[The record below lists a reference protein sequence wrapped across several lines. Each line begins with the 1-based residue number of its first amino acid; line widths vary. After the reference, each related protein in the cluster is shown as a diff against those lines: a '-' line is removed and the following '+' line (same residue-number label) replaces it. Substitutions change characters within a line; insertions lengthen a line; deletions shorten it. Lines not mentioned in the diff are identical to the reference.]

1 MTATRAISGETQEGR
16 IPAMWRKFALTALF
30 AASFA
35 GGAQAEVDKVRMSM
49 QFGLP
54 YLPMIVIQ
62 AQQLIENNAK
72 AAGLGDV
79 ATDWTQRAGPA
90 ADLDALLAGQ
100 ADFIGPG
107 IPTLA
112 TLWDKTAGT
121 PQEARALIAMQSMPY
136 VLVTRNPNVKTI
148 ADFTDKDKIALPAVK
163 LTGHAIAL
171 EMEAAKIWGA
181 DHYDKLDSI
190 TITRSHADAAAA
202 VMSGQSEIN
211 SHFASAP
218 FYYYEL
224 ATPGIHQVLKSYDA
238 LGARHTNGVL
248 IATKK
253 FHDANPKICGAVV
266 AAFEQA
272 DAFIKAHPR
281 EAAQIYLTATK
292 DKNSLDALEKM
303 VADPDVDYTTT
314 PVSVM
319 KIVDFLYKVGRIK
332 KRPDSWKDMFFPEA
346 YGLNGS

>member
-1 MTATRAISGETQEGR
+1 MMRL
-16 IPAMWRKFALTALF
+16 RKCLTTIVALTGLAV
-30 AASFA
+30 AS
-35 GGAQAEVDKVRMSM
+35 GAQAEVTKVRVSR

-54 YLPMIVIQ
+54 YLPMIVIEDQ
-62 AQQLIENNAK
+62 HLLEKHAK
-72 AAGLGDV
+72 ALGVDV
-79 ATDWTQRAGPA
+79 ESQWMQRVGPA
-90 ADLDALLAGQ
+90 ADLDALLSGN

-112 TLWDKTAGT
+112 TVWDKTSGT
-121 PQEARALIAMQSMPY
+121 PQEIRALIAMQSMPY
-136 VLVTRNPNVKTI
+136 VLVTRNPAVKTI

-171 EMEAAKIWGA
+171 EMEAAKIWGQ

-202 VMSGQSEIN
+202 LISGKSEIDA
-211 SHFASAP
+211 HFASAP

-224 ATPGIHQVLKSYDA
+224 ATPGIHQVLKSYDT

-248 IATKK
+248 LTSKK
-253 FHDANPKICGAVV
+253 FHDANPKLCAAMM
-266 AAFEQA
+266 AAFEEA

-281 EAAQIYLTATK
+281 EAAQIYLDVTK
-292 DKNSLDALEKM
+292 DKIALDQLEKM

-314 PVSVM
+314 PINLM
-319 KIVDFLYKVGRIK
+319 KIVDFMHEVGRIK
-332 KRPDSWKDMFFPEA
+332 KKPTSWKDMFFPEA
-346 YGLNGS
+346 HGLNGS

>member
-1 MTATRAISGETQEGR
+1 
-16 IPAMWRKFALTALF
+16 MWRKFAIAAALAGAIAS
-30 AASFA
+30 AAH
-35 GGAQAEVDKVRMSM
+35 AEVKEVRMSK

-54 YLPMIVIQ
+54 YLPMIVIE
-62 AQQLIENNAK
+62 AQHLIEKNAK

-79 ATDWTQRAGPA
+79 KTTWTQRAGPA
-90 ADLDALLAGQ
+90 AELDALLAGQ

-107 IPTLA
+107 VPTLA
-112 TLWDKTAGT
+112 TIWDKTTGT
-121 PQEARALIAMQSMPY
+121 PSEARALIAMQSMPY

-171 EMEAAKIWGA
+171 EIEAAKIWGPE
-181 DHYDKLDSI
+181 HYDKLDSI

-202 VMSGQSEIN
+202 LMSGKSEIDA
-211 SHFASAP
+211 HFASSP

-248 IATKK
+248 VTSKK
-253 FHDANPKICGAVV
+253 FHDANPKMCAVV
-266 AAFEQA
+266 IKAFEEA

-281 EAAQIYLTATK
+281 DAAQIYLTTTR

-314 PVSVM
+314 PVSIM
-319 KIVDFLYKVGRIK
+319 KIVDFMYKVGRLRK
-332 KRPDSWKDMFFPEA
+332 KPNSWKDMFFPEA

>member
-1 MTATRAISGETQEGR
+1 MRRRLAA
-16 IPAMWRKFALTALF
+16 AALI
-30 AASFA
+30 AAAFA
-35 GGAQAEVDKVRMSM
+35 GSAQAEVSKVRISR

-54 YLPMIVIQ
+54 YLPMIVIEDQ
-62 AQQLIENNAK
+62 HLIEKNAK

-79 ATDWTQRAGPA
+79 ATEWTQRAGPA

-107 IPTLA
+107 VPTLA
-112 TLWDKTAGT
+112 IIWDKTAGT

-136 VLVTRNPNVKTI
+136 VLVTRNPAVKTI

-171 EMEAAKIWGA
+171 EMESAKIWGA
-181 DHYDKLDSI
+181 DHYNKLDSI

-224 ATPGIHQVLKSYDA
+224 ATPGIHQVLKSYDT

-248 IATKK
+248 VTSKK
-253 FHDANPKICGAVV
+253 FHDANPKLCGAVV
-266 AAFEQA
+266 AAFEEA

-281 EAAQIYLTATK
+281 EAAQIYLTVAK
-292 DKNSLDALEKM
+292 DKNPLDALEKM

-319 KIVDFLYKVGRIK
+319 KIVDFLYEVGRIK
-332 KRPDSWKDMFFPEA
+332 KKPASWKEMFFPEA
-346 YGLNGS
+346 HELNGS

>member
-1 MTATRAISGETQEGR
+1 MTTPLKILWLMA
-16 IPAMWRKFALTALF
+16 ALTAALV
-30 AASFA
+30 AA
-35 GGAQAEVDKVRMSM
+35 GAQAEVSKVRVSR

-54 YLPMIVIQ
+54 YLPMIVIEDQ
-62 AQQLIENNAK
+62 HLLEKNAK
-72 AAGLGDV
+72 AVGIDV
-79 ATDWTQRAGPA
+79 ETEWSQRAGPA

-112 TLWDKTAGT
+112 TIWDKTSGT

-136 VLVTRNPNVKTI
+136 VLVTRNPAVKSI
-148 ADFTDKDKIALPAVK
+148 ADFTEKDKIALPAVK

-171 EMEAAKIWGA
+171 EMEAARIWGQ

-190 TITRSHADAAAA
+190 TVTRSHADAAAA

-224 ATPGIHQVLKSYDA
+224 ATPGIHQVLKSYDT
-238 LGARHTNGVL
+238 LGTKHTNGVL
-248 IATKK
+248 LTTKK
-253 FHDANPKICGAVV
+253 FHDANPKLCAAMV
-266 AAFEQA
+266 ASFEEA

-281 EAAQIYLTATK
+281 EAAQIYLKVVK
-292 DKNSLDALEKM
+292 DKTALDELEKM
-303 VADPDVDYTTT
+303 VADPDVEYTTT

-319 KIVDFLYKVGRIK
+319 KIIDFMHEVGRIK
-332 KRPDSWKDMFFPEA
+332 KKPASWKDLFFPEA

>member
-1 MTATRAISGETQEGR
+1 MMKPLKIIGVMA
-16 IPAMWRKFALTALF
+16 ALTAATL
-30 AASFA
+30 
-35 GGAQAEVDKVRMSM
+35 GGAQAEAGKVRVSR

-54 YLPMIVIQ
+54 YLPMIVIEDQ
-62 AQQLIENNAK
+62 HLLEKNAK
-72 AAGLGDV
+72 ALGIEV
-79 ATDWTQRAGPA
+79 ESEWSQRAGPA

-100 ADFIGPG
+100 VDFIGPG

-112 TLWDKTAGT
+112 TVWDKTAGT

-136 VLVTRNPNVKTI
+136 VLVTRNPAVKTI

-171 EMEAAKIWGA
+171 EMESAKIWGP
-181 DHYDKLDSI
+181 DQYNKLDSI

-224 ATPGIHQVLKSYDA
+224 ATPGIHQVLKSYDT
-238 LGARHTNGVL
+238 LGSRHTNGVL
-248 IATKK
+248 LTTKK
-253 FHDANPKICGAVV
+253 FHDANPKICAAMV
-266 AAFEQA
+266 ASFEEA

-281 EAAQIYLTATK
+281 EAAQIYLTVTK
-292 DKNSLDALEKM
+292 DKNPLDALEKM
-303 VADPDVDYTTT
+303 VSDPDVDYTTT

-319 KIVDFLYKVGRIK
+319 KVVDFMYSVGRIK
-332 KRPDSWKDMFFPEA
+332 KKPASWKEMFFPEA
-346 YGLNGS
+346 HGLKGS

>member
-1 MTATRAISGETQEGR
+1 
-16 IPAMWRKFALTALF
+16 MWRELGAAALIATTI
-30 AASFA
+30 A
-35 GGAQAEVDKVRMSM
+35 GSAHAEVTEVRMSM

-54 YLPMIVIQ
+54 YLPMIVIE
-62 AQQLIENNAK
+62 AQRLIEKNAEV
-72 AAGLGDV
+72 AGLGDV
-79 ATDWTQRAGPA
+79 ATTWTQRAGPA

-107 IPTLA
+107 VPTLA
-112 TLWDKTAGT
+112 TIWDKTVGT

-136 VLVTRNPNVKTI
+136 VLVTRNPDVKTI

-171 EMEAAKIWGA
+171 EIEAARIWGPE
-181 DHYDKLDSI
+181 HYDKLDSI
-190 TITRSHADAAAA
+190 TITRSHADAAA

-248 IATKK
+248 VTSKK
-253 FHDANPKICGAVV
+253 FHDANPKICGVV
-266 AAFEQA
+266 IAAFEQA
-272 DAFIKAHPR
+272 NAFIKAHPR

-292 DKNSLDALEKM
+292 DKNPLDALEKM
-303 VADPDVDYTTT
+303 VTDPDVDYTTT

-319 KIVDFLYKVGRIK
+319 KIVDFMYQVGRIK
-332 KRPDSWKDMFFPEA
+332 KKPASWKDMFFPEA

>member
-1 MTATRAISGETQEGR
+1 
-16 IPAMWRKFALTALF
+16 MWRRLAAAALI
-30 AASFA
+30 AAAFA
-35 GGAQAEVDKVRMSM
+35 GSAQAEVSKVRISR

-54 YLPMIVIQ
+54 YLPMIVIEDQ
-62 AQQLIENNAK
+62 HLIEKNAK

-79 ATDWTQRAGPA
+79 ETEWTQRAGPA

-107 IPTLA
+107 VPTLA
-112 TLWDKTAGT
+112 TIWDKTVGT

-171 EMEAAKIWGA
+171 EIEAAKIWGP

-202 VMSGQSEIN
+202 VMSAQSEIN

-224 ATPGIHQVLKSYDA
+224 ATPGIHPVLKSYDTR
-238 LGARHTNGVL
+238 GSRHTNGVL
-248 IATKK
+248 GTARK
-253 FHDANPKICGAVV
+253 FHEANPKICAAVV
-266 AAFEQA
+266 AAFEEA

-281 EAAQIYLTATK
+281 EAGQIYLDLTK
-292 DKNSLDALEKM
+292 DKIALDALEKM
-303 VADPDVDYTTT
+303 VADPDVEFTTT
-314 PVSVM
+314 PINVM
-319 KIVDFLYKVGRIK
+319 RIVDFMHEVGRIK
-332 KRPDSWKDMFFPEA
+332 KKPASWKDMFFPEA

>member
-1 MTATRAISGETQEGR
+1 MMKPLKILGVVAALIAATPGS
-16 IPAMWRKFALTALF
+16 
-30 AASFA
+30 
-35 GGAQAEVDKVRMSM
+35 AQAEAGKVRVSR

-54 YLPMIVIQ
+54 YLPMIVIEDQ
-62 AQQLIENNAK
+62 HLLEKNAK
-72 AAGLGDV
+72 ALGIEV
-79 ATDWTQRAGPA
+79 ETEWSQRAGPA

-112 TLWDKTAGT
+112 TVWDKTAGT

-136 VLVTRNPNVKTI
+136 VLVTRNPAVKTI

-171 EMEAAKIWGA
+171 EMESAKIWGP
-181 DHYDKLDSI
+181 DQYNKLDSI

-202 VMSGQSEIN
+202 LMSGQSEIN

-224 ATPGIHQVLKSYDA
+224 ATPGIHQVLKSYDT
-238 LGARHTNGVL
+238 LGSRHTNGVL
-248 IATKK
+248 LTTKK
-253 FHDANPKICGAVV
+253 FHDANPKICAAMV
-266 AAFEQA
+266 ASFEEA

-281 EAAQIYLTATK
+281 EAAQIYLTVTK
-292 DKNSLDALEKM
+292 DKNPLDALEKM
-303 VADPDVDYTTT
+303 VSDPDVDYTTT

-319 KIVDFLYKVGRIK
+319 KVVDFMYSVGRIK
-332 KRPDSWKDMFFPEA
+332 KKPASWKEMFFPEA
-346 YGLNGS
+346 HGLNGS

>member
-1 MTATRAISGETQEGR
+1 MTAARKILGAAALV
-16 IPAMWRKFALTALF
+16 AMAL
-30 AASFA
+30 A
-35 GGAQAEVDKVRMSM
+35 GSAQAEVSRVRISR

-54 YLPMIVIQ
+54 YLPMIVIENQ
-62 AQQLIENNAK
+62 HLIEKNAK
-72 AAGLGDV
+72 AAGLGEV
-79 ATDWTQRAGPA
+79 ETEWTQRAGPA

-107 IPTLA
+107 VPTLA
-112 TLWDKTAGT
+112 TIWDKTSGT

-136 VLVTRNPNVKTI
+136 VLVTRNPAVKSI
-148 ADFTDKDKIALPAVK
+148 ADFTEKDKIALPAVK

-171 EMEAAKIWGA
+171 EMEAARIWGR

-224 ATPGIHQVLKSYDA
+224 ATPGVHQVVKSYDT
-238 LGARHTNGVL
+238 LGAKHTNGVL
-248 IATKK
+248 VTTRK
-253 FHDANPKICGAVV
+253 FHDANPKMCGVVV
-266 AAFEQA
+266 AAFEEA

-281 EAAQIYLTATK
+281 EAAQIYLAVTK
-292 DKNSLDALEKM
+292 DKNPLDALEKM

-319 KIVDFLYKVGRIK
+319 KIVDFMHDVGRIK
-332 KRPDSWKDMFFPEA
+332 KKPASWKEMFFPEA

>member
-1 MTATRAISGETQEGR
+1 MGR
-16 IPAMWRKFALTALF
+16 RLAAVALIV
-30 AASFA
+30 AAFT
-35 GGAQAEVDKVRMSM
+35 GIAQAEVSKVRISR
-49 QFGLP
+49 QFGLA
-54 YLPMIVIQ
+54 YLPMIVIEDQ
-62 AQQLIENNAK
+62 HLIEKNAK

-79 ATDWTQRAGPA
+79 ATEWTQRAGPA

-107 IPTLA
+107 VPTLA

-136 VLVTRNPNVKTI
+136 VLVTRNPAVKTI

-171 EMEAAKIWGA
+171 EMESAKIWGA
-181 DHYDKLDSI
+181 DHYNKLDSI

-202 VMSGQSEIN
+202 VMSVNSEIN

-224 ATPGIHQVLKSYDA
+224 ATPGIHQVLKSYDT

-248 IATKK
+248 VTSKK
-253 FHDANPKICGAVV
+253 FRDANPKLCGAVV
-266 AAFEQA
+266 AAFEEA

-281 EAAQIYLTATK
+281 EAAQIYLTVAK
-292 DKNSLDALEKM
+292 DKNPLDALEKM

-319 KIVDFLYKVGRIK
+319 KIVDFLYEVGRIK
-332 KRPDSWKDMFFPEA
+332 KKPASWKEMFFPEA
-346 YGLNGS
+346 HGLNGS

>member
-1 MTATRAISGETQEGR
+1 
-16 IPAMWRKFALTALF
+16 MWRRLAAAALI
-30 AASFA
+30 AAAFVGSS
-35 GGAQAEVDKVRMSM
+35 QAEVSKVRISR

-54 YLPMIVIQ
+54 YLPMIVIEDQ
-62 AQQLIENNAK
+62 HLIEKNAK
-72 AAGLGDV
+72 AAGLGDIEME
-79 ATDWTQRAGPA
+79 WSQRAGPA

-107 IPTLA
+107 VPTLA
-112 TLWDKTAGT
+112 TIWDKTIGT

-136 VLVTRNPNVKTI
+136 VLVTRNPAVKTI

-171 EMEAAKIWGA
+171 EMESAKIWGA
-181 DHYDKLDSI
+181 DHYNKLDSI
-190 TITRSHADAAAA
+190 TITRSHSDAAAA
-202 VMSGQSEIN
+202 VMSAQSEIN
-211 SHFASAP
+211 SHFASSP

-224 ATPGIHQVLKSYDA
+224 ATPGIHQVLKSYDT

-248 IATKK
+248 VTSKK
-253 FHDANPKICGAVV
+253 FHDANPKLCGAVV
-266 AAFEQA
+266 AAFEEA

-281 EAAQIYLTATK
+281 EAAQIYLTVAK
-292 DKNSLDALEKM
+292 DKNPLDALEKM

-319 KIVDFLYKVGRIK
+319 KIVDFMHEVGRIK
-332 KRPDSWKDMFFPEA
+332 KKPASWKDMFFPEA

>member
-1 MTATRAISGETQEGR
+1 MTTSLKILSGMVVL
-16 IPAMWRKFALTALF
+16 AAALV
-30 AASFA
+30 AA
-35 GGAQAEVDKVRMSM
+35 GAQAEVSKVRVSR

-54 YLPMIVIQ
+54 YLPMIVIEDQ
-62 AQQLIENNAK
+62 HLLEKNAK
-72 AAGLGDV
+72 AVGIDV
-79 ATDWTQRAGPA
+79 ETEWTQRAGPA

-112 TLWDKTAGT
+112 TVWDKTVGT

-136 VLVTRNPNVKTI
+136 VLVTRNPAVKTI

-171 EMEAAKIWGA
+171 EMEAARIWGQ

-202 VMSGQSEIN
+202 LMSGQSEIN

-224 ATPGIHQVLKSYDA
+224 ATPGIHQVLKSYDT
-238 LGARHTNGVL
+238 LGAKHTNGVL
-248 IATKK
+248 LATKK
-253 FHDANPKICGAVV
+253 FHDANPKLCAAMV
-266 AAFEQA
+266 ASFEEA

-281 EAAQIYLTATK
+281 EAAQTYLKVAK
-292 DKNSLDALEKM
+292 DKTALDDLEKM
-303 VADPDVDYTTT
+303 VADPDVEYTTP
-314 PVSVM
+314 PVNVM
-319 KIVDFLYKVGRIK
+319 KIVDFMHEVGRIK
-332 KRPDSWKDMFFPEA
+332 KKPASWRDMFFPEA